1 MASQEHACAQEQI
14 QTTMMKSDE
23 YPKRKREKPRF
34 LLRFLKELVILSKQ
48 NKTNVHNLVQSGKE
62 GEKSYGAVV
71 RCINTL

>member
-1 MASQEHACAQEQI
+1 MANQEHGCAQERI
-14 QTTMMKSDE
+14 QTTMMKNKKHKKE
-23 YPKRKREKPRF
+23 AGNPRF